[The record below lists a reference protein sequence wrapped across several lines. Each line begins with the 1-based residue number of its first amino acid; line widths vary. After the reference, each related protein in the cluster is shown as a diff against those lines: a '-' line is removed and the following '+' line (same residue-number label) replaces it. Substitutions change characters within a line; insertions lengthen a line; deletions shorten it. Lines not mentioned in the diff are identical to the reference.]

1 MFLTISGLNKE
12 GKMPMRRFLLAIIA
26 LSALCVKAEESGKSA
41 AETKEAAE
49 AVQSTETATASPV
62 EFYVGVSVGH
72 DRMTAKRTEKTTTND
87 ETLFFSNKKTQSSNS
102 INGKL
107 ITGFL
112 WTIPNTAFV
121 LSPEIYIGQ
130 GNAQVTEQEK
140 ATEPTA
146 PQDVSLHSSYKQK
159 TIMGIIL
166 RIGAYLTN
174 KQNDF
179 LYVLLG
185 AEKSKFENKF
195 TYSSAGALGK
205 DTLFEKRNKFLK
217 SPVYGVGF
225 EHKFDRFKIGIDC
238 RYTNYSSW
246 NNYSIE
252 APVTNDELKKDF
264 KPKIVTTSLTFCY
277 LF

>member
-1 MFLTISGLNKE
+1 
-12 GKMPMRRFLLAIIA
+12 MRRFLLAIIT
-26 LSALCVKAEESGKSA
+26 LSALCVTAEECAKSA
-41 AETKEAAE
+41 AETKESAE
-49 AVQSTETATASPV
+49 AAQSTETSCGPQ
-62 EFYVGVSVGH
+62 FYVGVSVGH
-72 DRMTAKRTEKTTTND
+72 DRMTAKRTEQSTTNG
-87 ETLFFSNKKTQSSNS
+87 ETLFFSNKKAQSSNS

-112 WTIPNTAFV
+112 WSIPNTAFV
-121 LSPEIYIGQ
+121 LSPEIYVGQ
-130 GNAQVTEQEK
+130 GSAQVTEQEK
-140 ATEPTA
+140 ATEPTG

-195 TYSSAGALGK
+195 TYSSTGAIGR
-205 DTLFEKRNKFLK
+205 DTLFKKRNKFLK
-217 SPVYGVGF
+217 SPVYGAGF

-246 NNYSIE
+246 NNYSVE
-252 APVTNDELKKDF
+252 APVTGDELKKDF
-264 KPKIVTTSLTFCY
+264 KPRIVTTSLTFCY

>member
-1 MFLTISGLNKE
+1 MTFSVFLTISGLNKE
-12 GKMPMRRFLLAIIA
+12 GEIRMKRLLLAVIT
-26 LSALCVKAEESGKSA
+26 LSTLCVKAGKSA
-41 AETKEAAE
+41 E
-49 AVQSTETATASPV
+49 STTPQ
-62 EFYVGVSVGH
+62 FYAGVSVGH
-72 DRMTAKRTEKTTTND
+72 DRMTAKRTEQTTTND

-107 ITGFL
+107 IAGFL
-112 WTIPNTAFV
+112 WTIPNTAFA
-121 LSPEIYIGQ
+121 LSPEIYVGQ

-140 ATEPTA
+140 AREQTA

-166 RIGAYLTN
+166 RMGVYLTN

-185 AEKSKFENKF
+185 TEKSKFENKF
-195 TYSSAGALGK
+195 TYSSAGNIGI
-205 DTLFEKRNKFLK
+205 DTLFKKRNKFLK
-217 SPVYGVGF
+217 SPVYGAGF